1 MRSSQVRRHGLTCF
15 VVLIFLVCGATSALA
30 DSFSFSYTGSGV
42 TASGTF
48 TTNSLSG
55 GSYLITAITG
65 TRNGQSMTL
74 LAPLAFDG
82 NDNLLF
88 PTSPLLDFNGFSFAA
103 GGVNY
108 NVYFNSFAC
117 CGGTTTY
124 YETST
129 PGVLGTQV
137 NFSASVPEPSTFV
150 LLVSGLAAIG
160 WGVRRKIK

>member
-1 MRSSQVRRHGLTCF
+1 MRSSQFRRHGWACV
-15 VVLIFLVCGATSALA
+15 VVLIFLVCGATSAFA

-88 PTSPLLDFNGFSFAA
+88 PTSPVLNFKFSFTA

-129 PGVLGTQV
+129 PGVLGTQI
-137 NFSASVPEPSTFV
+137 NFSASAVPEPSAFV
-150 LLVSGLAAIG
+150 LLISGLAAIG
-160 WGVRRKIK
+160 WGVRRKIE